1 MIIVLIIISWLTIV
15 AIIVN
20 ACRSAANGDELLS
33 HETAE
38 APRRRAGGTAGGTL
52 WQDGPGLTGAHQ
64 LRLAHVGDLPRYGSR
79 VRGGRCATGS

>member
-33 HETAE
+33 HETAD
-38 APRRRAGGTAGGTL
+38 APRRRSGGAL

-64 LRLAHVGDLPRYGSR
+64 LRLAHAGDLHRHGSR
-79 VRGGRCATGS
+79 ARGSRCATGS